1 MIRNFSLPTPPPQP
15 ETRGYPEFRNWL
27 QTYGDRLLNYFYS
40 WNGDLTTQFN
50 NVLVGAGS
58 DLASST
64 SITVTSSF
72 HQVTGSAPIST
83 INQPKG
89 QAATSTLCLYAR
101 DGFTITTTG
110 NITPAMEVFKGQC
123 AILCYSPALNKW
135 TGVTTLNLLEDD
147 GGNIASASTI
157 TVSKAFYQVTG
168 STTINTINQAG
179 TPPEVG
185 PLCLYARDGFIL
197 GTSGNIATAMT
208 VLPTR
213 CAILF
218 YSPTLSKWTGISMAL
233 LEGQGANIAASASI
247 AITNMFHQITGSSTI
262 TTITAPTGWTNFA
275 LGPLVLYAAA
285 GFLINTGG
293 NIANAMAVQPQGI
306 AVLFYSPTVTAW
318 SGTTFSV
325 GPRTALGGGAAAT
338 LGTVGGSGPTT
349 AAQNSWTRLYDSSGA
364 TYWVPLW
371 Q

>member
-1 MIRNFSLPTPPPQP
+1 MIRNFDLPPPPPQP
-15 ETRGYPEFRNWL
+15 STRGYPEFRNWL

-50 NVLVGAGS
+50 NMLVGAGP

-72 HQVTGSAPIST
+72 HQVTGGLPIST

-89 QAATSTLCLYAR
+89 QASTSTLCLYAR

-135 TGVTTLNLLEDD
+135 AGVTTLNLLEDD
-147 GGNIASASTI
+147 GGSIASANTI
-157 TVSKAFYQVTG
+157 TVSKAFYQITG
-168 STTINTINQAG
+168 SVVIKTITQSGSA
-179 TPPEVG
+179 PVVG
-185 PLCLYARDGFIL
+185 PLCLYARDGFTID
-197 GTSGNIATAMT
+197 TTGNIANAMT

-218 YSPTLSKWTGISMAL
+218 YSPTILKWTGISMAL
-233 LEGQGANIAASASI
+233 LDGQGLDIAAASSI
-247 AITNMFHQITGSSTI
+247 SVTNMFHRITGSGTI
-262 TTITAPTGWTNFA
+262 TTITPPAGWQNFA
-275 LGPLVLYAAA
+275 LGPLVLYAVA
-285 GFLINTGG
+285 GFSLATGG
-293 NIANAMAVQPQGI
+293 NVAVDLSVQPQGI
-306 AVLFYSPTVTAW
+306 AVLFYSPTVGAWAGTA
-318 SGTTFSV
+318 FSV
-325 GPRTALGGGAAAT
+325 GPRATLGGGAAAT
-338 LGTVGGSGPTT
+338 LGTIGGSGPVS
-349 AAQNSWTRLYDSSGA
+349 AAQNSWIQITSNAGA
-364 TYWVPLW
+364 YWVPVW